1 VVTFSAF
8 AADQN
13 ITNVKEDMRADKLNI
28 QSEKLALQATKSSG
42 QNVTDAKAAVQADKK
57 KLSAD
62 KQTSQVVKAAK
73 RGDAQNKI
81 QNQQ

>member
-1 VVTFSAF
+1 
-8 AADQN
+8 
-13 ITNVKEDMRADKLNI
+13 MRADKLNI